1 MLSCQIT
8 DLTSSGE
15 LGVTRVDLSTLVGV
29 QVSQST
35 VAVSVGGDG
44 LVVNMV
50 GVWASGSLEAFE
62 VDGDLD
68 AGSVTGAREFDR
80 TSNSAVGGEGS
91 NIARWKRE
99 KRLAIYRIDSG
110 MRKLVTLHQLGYQ

>member
-8 DLTSSGE
+8 DLTSSGV
-15 LGVTRVDLSTLVGV
+15 LGVTRVGLSTLVGV

-35 VAVSVGGDG
+35 VAVSAGGDG

-68 AGSVTGAREFDR
+68 TGSVTGAGEFGR
-80 TSNSAVGGEGS
+80 TSYSAVGGEAG
-91 NIARWKRE
+91 NIARWKR
-99 KRLAIYRIDSG
+99 RGSAICRIDRTV
-110 MRKLVTLHQLGYQ
+110 RKLVTLHQLGYQ